1 MTMGEVRLDTAKAAR
16 FSASALSTG
25 AFDAL
30 PPTHAAHDLPLPKA
44 LEAAIIARN

>member
-1 MTMGEVRLDTAKAAR
+1 MTMGEVRLDTAKAVR
-16 FSASALSTG
+16 LSASALSTG

-30 PPTHAAHDLPLPKA
+30 SPTRPEHDLPLPKA